1 MPTLQA
7 NVDPRA
13 AFEDWDLQKLAD
25 KMRQY
30 CPLLEHMSG
39 DSLKQV
45 ILKFAT
51 SWQTEV
57 SLCLTT

>member
-1 MPTLQA
+1 M
-7 NVDPRA
+7 DPRA
-13 AFEDWDLQKLAD
+13 AFEEWDLQKLAD

-30 CPLLEHMSG
+30 CPLLEDMSG

-51 SWQTEV
+51 RW
-57 SLCLTT
+57 